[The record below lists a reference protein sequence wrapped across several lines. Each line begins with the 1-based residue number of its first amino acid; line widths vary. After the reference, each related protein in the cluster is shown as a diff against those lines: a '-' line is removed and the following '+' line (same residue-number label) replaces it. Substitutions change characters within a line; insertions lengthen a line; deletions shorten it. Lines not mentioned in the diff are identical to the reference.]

1 MSAIRT
7 EIETRMTETSGCAI
21 TSRPT
26 TADDQQVVMGRS
38 GGGAGRLA
46 RRFCGAV
53 GVSGSRPIFLCSG
66 ISSRLTAAF
75 VPANFPPTQR
85 PIRRMAR
92 LCVAAPPKSSRYVP
106 RVNDEQS
113 VRAVCEGLSLNRCA
127 P

>member
-38 GGGAGRLA
+38 GGAGRLA
-46 RRFCGAV
+46 RRFCGAA
-53 GVSGSRPIFLCSG
+53 GVSGSRPILCSG

-75 VPANFPPTQR
+75 VPANFPTQR

-92 LCVAAPPKSSRYVP
+92 LCVAAPKSSRYVP

>member
-1 MSAIRT
+1 MSVIRT
-7 EIETRMTETSGCAI
+7 EIGTRMTETSGCAT

-38 GGGAGRLA
+38 GGAGRLA
-46 RRFCGAV
+46 RRFCRAV
-53 GVSGSRPIFLCSG
+53 AVSDSRPTLCSG

-75 VPANFPPTQR
+75 VPANFPTQR

-92 LCVAAPPKSSRYVP
+92 LRVAAPKSSRYVP

-113 VRAVCEGLSLNRCA
+113 VRAVCEDSH
-127 P
+127 